1 MWLYFA
7 RQTFD
12 YVDYHDLSSPNGLLK
27 MHFTISNVIIARTLA
42 NIVLLQSELD
52 ISGNIVTLSA
62 FERKCYEF
70 TATEF
75 WGGGKG

>member
-1 MWLYFA
+1 LGHLTLCW
-7 RQTFD
+7 QVFD
-12 YVDYHDLSSPNGLLK
+12 LLSFSSAQ
-27 MHFTISNVIIARTLA
+27 F
-42 NIVLLQSELD
+42 VLLQSELD